1 MQLTPQLLQSSVLQS
16 SLLHDQTS
24 SETSSSPF
32 SIMSS
37 EKKQQT
43 SSWPGPGAA
52 PATMHADILQ
62 TSNPALPGLT
72 SNTTSTLQFY
82 PDNQGPLSL

>member
-16 SLLHDQTS
+16 SPLHDQTS
-24 SETSSSPF
+24 SETPSSPF

-37 EKKQQT
+37 KKKQQT

-52 PATMHADILQ
+52 PAIMHADVLQ
-62 TSNPALPGLT
+62 TSNPAPLGPT
-72 SNTTSTLQFY
+72 SNTTSTPQFY
-82 PDNQGPLSL
+82 SDN